1 MSERHFI
8 NSRTK
13 HHEEHRHHLRPP
25 PLHVPRRMCRKS
37 HRLHQCR
44 AENGNE
50 ERQCSTH
57 VQWQA
62 TQWQATFKI
71 VDMGIDISDRKPKDD
86 TSAYNLG
93 KFHTGATIRIAYDT
107 TLNVRQTDNF
117 LSIRMIVGND
127 TSTVYGVEG
136 LYTVHTVK

>member
-1 MSERHFI
+1 MKNIATLFALLLSMF
-8 NSRTK
+8 
-13 HHEEHRHHLRPP
+13 L
-25 PLHVPRRMCRKS
+25 VGC
-37 HRLHQCR
+37 
-44 AENGNE
+44 AENPIAPTNVE
-50 ERQCSTH
+50 QKMEMKNVN
-57 VQWQA
+57 VQMMYNGKP